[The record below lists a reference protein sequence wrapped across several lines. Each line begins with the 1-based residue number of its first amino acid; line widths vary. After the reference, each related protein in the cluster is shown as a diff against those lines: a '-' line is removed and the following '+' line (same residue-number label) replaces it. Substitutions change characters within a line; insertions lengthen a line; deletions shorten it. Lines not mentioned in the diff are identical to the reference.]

1 MTTISANGGAE
12 RYWRAA
18 DGRRMVLCRTGR
30 FLIKDIGQ
38 RWREARFDIELDR
51 EADGRWIAEIPA
63 LPGVLVYGA
72 TEAEA
77 RTKVIILGLENDKRW
92 RIDTGAR
99 ASASVTR
106 TQRMSRR
113 GG

>member
-1 MTTISANGGAE
+1 MATISANGGAE

-18 DGRRMVLCRTGR
+18 DGTRLVLCRNGR

-38 RWREARFDIELDR
+38 RWREPRLDIELDR

-63 LPGVLVYGA
+63 MPGVLVYGA

-77 RTKVIILGLENDKRW
+77 RTKVIFLGLEKDKRW
-92 RIDTGAR
+92 QADTGSR

-113 GG
+113 GE

>member
-1 MTTISANGGAE
+1 MPTISANGGAE

-18 DGRRMVLCRTGR
+18 DGARLVLCRNGQ
-30 FLIKDIGQ
+30 FLIKDTGQ
-38 RWREARFDIELDR
+38 RWRV
-51 EADGRWIAEIPA
+51 ADAAISMVA
-63 LPGVLVYGA
+63 LYQ
-72 TEAEA
+72 
-77 RTKVIILGLENDKRW
+77 DKRW
-92 RIDTGAR
+92 RADTGSR